1 LSEDALKDLPEWMV
15 RHRVVI
21 SRVCVA
27 ITIATALYQVLEL
40 FVEASDFLGLGIL
53 NLSSAAIGIDA
64 MVRGVRKR
72 ADAGPSIKNLAPGGW
87 TIFAGMFWIVAI
99 PAYFLGP
106 RRKTIEGPVE
116 PVTAG
121 SWLAIAVF
129 AVLGAVLV
137 AIGL

>member
-1 LSEDALKDLPEWMV
+1 MV
-15 RHRVVI
+15 RHRVAI

-40 FVEASDFLGLGIL
+40 FIEASDFLGLGIL
-53 NLSSAAIGIDA
+53 NLSSAALGVDA

-72 ADAGPSIKNLAPGGW
+72 AGEGPSIRNLAPGGW

-99 PAYFLGP
+99 PAYFIGA
-106 RRKTIEGPVE
+106 RRRVIEGPIE
-116 PVTAG
+116 PVRAG

-129 AVLGAVLV
+129 AILGAALV